1 MIETLMALWN
11 RGVSGRLMVMVGTF
25 FCICISISLL
35 FVTAGSVWGPLFAHG
50 RGGGGGEETRVVNAA
65 LITATAPGA
74 VSTSPVAVTPTIT
87 PDPCLASPIGAHGR
101 TPHVS
106 GTEKSGSTSVPTYRT
121 SATPTPIQR
130 HKTPTPGV
138 TATPKPKPKP
148 TPSPT
153 FPAVTPTA
161 TATPTPGV
169 TPTLTLTGT
178 PAITPT
184 TMPTVVVTP
193 ARTTTPGAT
202 PTGTAMPG
210 ITPSPGIMPTDTS
223 TPNATPTKLVT
234 PTVFTTPTVTAP
246 VSSPTAVT
254 SATAGSSDTRASDG
268 GSVMSGTPSIVQ
280 SGQSGEGSCYSDNLA
295 ASGVGAVLSM
305 LQNFLWLI
313 LASSLVG
320 TALFCAQMYR
330 VVLRRGRG

>member
-11 RGVSGRLMVMVGTF
+11 WGVSGRLMVMVITF

-35 FVTAGSVWGPLFAHG
+35 FVTAGSVWGSLFAHG
-50 RGGGGGEETRVVNAA
+50 REGGEKARVVNAA

-74 VSTSPVAVTPTIT
+74 VSISPVAVTPTIT
-87 PDPCLASPIGAHGR
+87 PDPCLASPTGTNGH
-101 TPHVS
+101 TPRVS
-106 GTEKSGSTSVPTYRT
+106 GTEKSRGTSVTPYRT
-121 SATPTPIQR
+121 SATSTPIHR

-138 TATPKPKPKP
+138 TATPKPKP

-153 FPAVTPTA
+153 LPAVTPTA
-161 TATPTPGV
+161 TATPGV

-184 TMPTVVVTP
+184 TIPTVVVTP
-193 ARTTTPGAT
+193 TGTTTPGATPTPT

-210 ITPSPGIMPTDTS
+210 ITPSPGILPTDTS
-223 TPNATPTKLVT
+223 TPNATPTALVT

-246 VSSPTAVT
+246 VSSPTAMT
-254 SATAGSSDTRASDG
+254 SATAGSSDAHASDG
-268 GSVMSGTPSIVQ
+268 GSVMSGTPSIAQ

-295 ASGVGAVLSM
+295 ASGVGAVQSM

>member
-11 RGVSGRLMVMVGTF
+11 RGVSGRLMVMVVTF

-35 FVTAGSVWGPLFAHG
+35 FVTAGSVWGSLFAHG

-65 LITATAPGA
+65 LITVTAPGA
-74 VSTSPVAVTPTIT
+74 VSTSSVVVTPTIT
-87 PDPCLASPIGAHGR
+87 PNPCLASPTGANEL
-101 TPHVS
+101 TPHVR
-106 GTEKSGSTSVPTYRT
+106 GTEKSGGTSVPIYRT
-121 SATPTPIQR
+121 TATPTPIQR
-130 HKTPTPGV
+130 QKTPTPGV
-138 TATPKPKPKP
+138 TSTPKPKP

-153 FPAVTPTA
+153 FPTA
-161 TATPTPGV
+161 TATPHV

-184 TMPTVVVTP
+184 TLPTVVVTP
-193 ARTTTPGAT
+193 TDTTTPGATPTPT

-210 ITPSPGIMPTDTS
+210 ITPSPGILPTVV
-223 TPNATPTKLVT
+223 VT

-254 SATAGSSDTRASDG
+254 SATAGSSDTRAFNG
-268 GSVMSGTPSIVQ
+268 GSVMPGTPSIAQ
-280 SGQSGEGSCYSDNLA
+280 GGQPGEGSCYGDNLA

-320 TALFCAQMYR
+320 TALFCAQVYQ
-330 VVLRRGRG
+330 VTIRRGGSGR

>member
-11 RGVSGRLMVMVGTF
+11 RGVRGRLMVMMVTF

-35 FVTAGSVWGPLFAHG
+35 FVTAGSVWGSLFAHG

-87 PDPCLASPIGAHGR
+87 PDPCLASPTGANGL
-101 TPHVS
+101 TPHVR
-106 GTEKSGSTSVPTYRT
+106 GTEKSGGTSVPIYRT
-121 SATPTPIQR
+121 TATPTPIQR
-130 HKTPTPGV
+130 HKPPTPGV
-138 TATPKPKPKP
+138 TATPKPKP

-153 FPAVTPTA
+153 FSAVTPTA
-161 TATPTPGV
+161 TATPRV

-184 TMPTVVVTP
+184 TLPTVVVKPTD
-193 ARTTTPGAT
+193 TTTPGAT
-202 PTGTAMPG
+202 PTGTALPG
-210 ITPSPGIMPTDTS
+210 ITPSPGILPTDTS
-223 TPNATPTKLVT
+223 TPNATPTALVT
-234 PTVFTTPTVTAP
+234 PTVFTTPTVTMP
-246 VSSPTAVT
+246 VSSPTAVK
-254 SATAGSSDTRASDG
+254 SATAGSNDTRASDG
-268 GSVMSGTPSIVQ
+268 GSVMSGTPSIAQ

-320 TALFCAQMYR
+320 TALFCAQVYR
-330 VVLRRGRG
+330 VVIRRGRG